1 MAGRGEIG
9 LAHMGPLIAV
19 DCSSIPPRQCAYI
32 RESEEEA
39 QIVSEPAGR
48 SLGNKRETERTL
60 GLIGHSGE
68 GWITVA
74 EL

>member
-1 MAGRGEIG
+1 
-9 LAHMGPLIAV
+9 MGPLIAM
-19 DCSSIPPRQCAYI
+19 DRSSIPPRQCAYM
-32 RESEEEA
+32 RESKEEA

-48 SLGNKRETERTL
+48 SLGDKGETERTL
-60 GLIGHSGE
+60 RLIGHSGE